1 MPFQPIQ
8 INSVP
13 TPEMS
18 FKPGGALPP
27 IENGLLLE
35 TGGKIQL
42 ETTGNLLLET

>member
-1 MPFQPIQ
+1 MAFQPIQ

-18 FKPGGALPP
+18 FKLGGALPP

-35 TGGKIQL
+35 TGGNIQL
-42 ETTGNLLLET
+42 ETTGNILLET